1 MLRPNDEYRSV
12 EALQEAES
20 REFVLV
26 AADEAVGNDLLDS
39 PHAEDRLAGVT
50 NVIDPLPEAL
60 DALARRL
67 SARTRE
73 FNNRGEF
80 SKAHNA
86 FLERRQ
92 KRHAAIEAK
101 LEAAIRRGAIWQSI
115 RLELERDFDTLLG
128 NFGDLLDRMD
138 AAAMKGRL

>member
-1 MLRPNDEYRSV
+1 MLKPNDEYRSV
-12 EALQEAES
+12 EALQQAES

-26 AADEAVGNDLLDS
+26 AADEAVGSDLLDS
-39 PHAEDRLAGVT
+39 PRAEDRFAGIT
-50 NVIDPLPEAL
+50 NANVPLSEEL

-67 SARTRE
+67 SARTSE
-73 FNNRGEF
+73 FNNQGEF
-80 SKAHNA
+80 SNAHKS

-115 RLELERDFDTLLG
+115 RLELERDFDTLFG